1 MIYFADLK
9 EMGWEPVPDKTGG
22 MPKILFIA
30 APIRPENSS
39 VSPKIVELFS
49 IHEPG
54 LNKKH

>member
-1 MIYFADLK
+1 
-9 EMGWEPVPDKTGG
+9 MGWEPVPDKTGG

-39 VSPKIVELFS
+39 VSSKIVELFS

-54 LNKKH
+54 LDKKTLGKHK